1 MVGLFERGI
10 GFELSVGWGL
20 DEERVPEGWSSW
32 EGWLGCLDDWDHGGF
47 DIGYGNVDLVA
58 T

>member
-1 MVGLFERGI
+1 MRRGFPKAGLVGR
-10 GFELSVGWGL
+10 VG
-20 DEERVPEGWSSW
+20 
-32 EGWLGCLDDWDHGGF
+32 LDDWDHGGF